1 MNHPHYLCSI
11 HKKLNVY
18 VGIVDII
25 PACSDANATESTTKW
40 YCCTKSYFIQDST
53 STLPKDRI
61 RYSNIFLN
69 PWTQI
74 EFEIWRNLI
83 LERMIRQNR
92 NSHLFYSDVTATEQ
106 RLKTGDENERESK
119 LRLVKMSKS
128 CWNWM
133 RLLRYSR
140 LIDEI
145 NEDQLDDQMDDEGSG
160 SDSENSE
167 VQGSTDHLYGE
178 PMPKLAP

>member
-1 MNHPHYLCSI
+1 
-11 HKKLNVY
+11 
-18 VGIVDII
+18 
-25 PACSDANATESTTKW
+25 
-40 YCCTKSYFIQDST
+40 
-53 STLPKDRI
+53 
-61 RYSNIFLN
+61 
-69 PWTQI
+69 
-74 EFEIWRNLI
+74 
-83 LERMIRQNR
+83 
-92 NSHLFYSDVTATEQ
+92 
-106 RLKTGDENERESK
+106 
-119 LRLVKMSKS
+119 
-128 CWNWM
+128 M